1 MRQPLLFL
9 IPVFCGLTAST
20 ALASGYDSGPQ
31 GARVLGL
38 GGASTAYIN
47 SIAGMSTNPGL
58 LGQWAD
64 SLTRISLG
72 GIGQIRRASFVGQ
85 DTYQRTD
92 QDLVVQPGGYL
103 YATHALNKRVA
114 LGLAS
119 TTPYGYH
126 TKWPSTWEGRS
137 VIQESQLS
145 TYFVQPTVGF
155 RLNDNFSAG
164 VDFVYAFGKY
174 TQRRA
179 LGQYDDPTAQAQ
191 LSASG
196 SGFGVNAGL
205 YGRSGDNLSFG
216 ISYRSSVQLKMN
228 NGTLTSSGVPARD
241 ASLDPAS
248 STFNTR
254 ISLPST
260 LAVGVADHITPK
272 LLLTFDFSLSGW
284 SSVDSLKLN
293 VAATGSA
300 PARTVS
306 TARRY
311 EDALSFRVGTEY
323 QVSPKLT
330 VLGGFHYDET
340 PVRDEYINPEFLDA
354 NRVGLSAGLSYQLS
368 SRLALEGAYS
378 FDYGQLRTARV
389 ALADEKV
396 ANVAGTYRM
405 AVNTASVGIAVSF

>member
-9 IPVFCGLTAST
+9 IPAFCGLTAST
-20 ALASGYDSGPQ
+20 ALASGYDGGPQ

-47 SIAGMSTNPGL
+47 SIAGLSTNPGL

-72 GIGQIRRASFVGQ
+72 GIGQVRRASFVGQ

-92 QDLVVQPGGYL
+92 QNLAVQPGGYL

-114 LGLAS
+114 LGLAI

-164 VDFVYAFGKY
+164 VGLVYAFGKY
-174 TQRRA
+174 SQHRA
-179 LGQYDDPTAQAQ
+179 LGQYDDPAAQTR

-216 ISYRSSVQLKMN
+216 ISYRSAVRLKMN
-228 NGTLTSSGVPARD
+228 NGTLTTTGVPVRD
-241 ASLDPAS
+241 AGLVPAS
-248 STFNTR
+248 SAFTTR
-254 ISLPST
+254 ISMPST
-260 LAVGVADHITPK
+260 LSVGIADRITKK

-284 SSVDSLKLN
+284 SAVDSLKLD
-293 VAATGSA
+293 VVATGST
-300 PARTVS
+300 PTRTQSSV
-306 TARRY
+306 RRY

-330 VLGGFHYDET
+330 VLGGLHYDET

-354 NRVGLSAGLSYQLS
+354 NRVGVSAGLCYQLS
-368 SRLALEGAYS
+368 PRLVLEGAYS

-389 ALADEKV
+389 TQTDEKV
-396 ANVAGTYRM
+396 SNVAGTYRQ
-405 AVNTASVGIAVSF
+405 AVNTASVGIAVAF